1 MRRRAVTG
9 AAEPAESVVQHASV
23 GPFGTIFQ
31 AGRDMVVYEAEAP
44 YRLSWWPKPTGVPSA
59 GQARAQPSRLL
70 RASTA
75 VVPFTGRGDELAD
88 LRAWRDGPVPQAV
101 RLVHGVGGQ
110 GKSRLAGHVAEAW
123 KEEGWPV
130 LAAHHRRDPSAP
142 ATFEPEDLRTANRL
156 LVIVDYAERW
166 DSTDLLRL
174 LADLG
179 RPADATVRVLLLARP
194 AGTWW
199 QTLAHRIEADLEWES
214 DSRALGPVEA
224 GPAGRTRLVE
234 IARDRFAALLN
245 IPDSHLIEVP
255 EVTAAHDESGQA
267 LAAHMA
273 ALAAVLAHDQ
283 RVPAP
288 EGPVA
293 VSTFL
298 LNRERVHWQALHDR
312 VDGPLTTNP
321 DVMGQAVYTA
331 TLTGG
336 LPHHDAV
343 AALHRIGVES
353 SQHPGQIV
361 KDHALCYPPPAGRGA
376 GVAVLRPLYPDR
388 LGEDF
393 IALTTPGHPYD
404 HPGDPWAEGAAVRL
418 LTPDGTPAWT
428 RPALTVL
435 IETARRWP
443 HVADT
448 QLYPLLRARP
458 ELVLQAG
465 GAALASLAT
474 MPGVDL
480 SLLETIEARLSHE
493 RDVDL
498 DPAIAALT
506 TRLAEHHL
514 ARAKSP
520 AEQARTFAK
529 LGTRL
534 TNAGLYHDAVEA
546 DRRAVDAYRR
556 LAEHN
561 PAALVELSGA
571 LGNLGIALA
580 RLGRHAE
587 ALAPSR
593 EAVRIDR
600 RSAAGGSRR
609 NRDYLAASLNNLGNR
624 LSELGH
630 HVEALK
636 AAQESVQI
644 RRRLARDEPDAYRA
658 ALASSLDNLANRLS
672 ELGDHG
678 KALEATEEAVSLYRR
693 LAADNRAI
701 YQGELGIA
709 VDNLG
714 VHLDRA
720 GRHAEALPIAQEA
733 VRVRRELAASNPA
746 VFTSGLAG
754 SLDNLAGVLGAL
766 GRHEECLA
774 AVQEAVRL
782 YRVVADANP
791 GAAQRH
797 LAAALWNLGT
807 ALRGVGRPEEAAEAT
822 GEALWLYPPLATAGP
837 DTFPS

>member
-1 MRRRAVTG
+1 M
-9 AAEPAESVVQHASV
+9 QHASV

-59 GQARAQPSRLL
+59 EQARAQPSRLL

-88 LRAWRDGPVPQAV
+88 LRAWRDGSAPQAV

-123 KEEGWPV
+123 KGDGWQV
-130 LAAHHRRDPSAP
+130 LAAHHRRDPAAP
-142 ATFEPEDLRTANRL
+142 AAFEPEGLRTANRL
-156 LVIVDYAERW
+156 LVIADYAERW

-179 RPADATVRVLLLARP
+179 RPADAAVRVLLLARP

-199 QTLAHRIEADLEWES
+199 QTLAHRIEADLGWES
-214 DSRALGPVEA
+214 DSQALGPVEA
-224 GPAGRTRLVE
+224 SPAGRTRLVE

-245 IPDSHLIEVP
+245 IPDGHLIEVP
-255 EVTAAHDESGQA
+255 EGTAAHDEYGQV

-283 RVPAP
+283 RVPVP

-312 VDGPLTTNP
+312 VDGPLTTNA
-321 DVMGQAVYTA
+321 DVMGQTVYTA

-343 AALHRIGVES
+343 AALQRIGVES

-376 GVAVLRPLYPDR
+376 GVAVLQPLYPDR

-404 HPGDPWAEGAAVRL
+404 HPSDPWTEGAADRL
-418 LTPDGTPAWT
+418 LTPDGTPTWT

-443 HVADT
+443 HVADG
-448 QLYPLLRARP
+448 QLYPLLRAHP

-474 MPGVDL
+474 MPDVDL
-480 SLLETIEARLSHE
+480 SLLETVEARLSHE

-514 ARAKSP
+514 TRARHP

-546 DRRAVDAYRR
+546 DRKAVDAYRR
-556 LAEHN
+556 LAEYT
-561 PAALVELSGA
+561 PRALVELSGA
-571 LGNLGIALA
+571 LGNLGIALS

-600 RSAAGGSRR
+600 RLAADGSRTSR
-609 NRDYLAASLNNLGNR
+609 AYLAASLNNLGNR
-624 LSELGH
+624 LSALSR
-630 HVEALK
+630 HVEALRV
-636 AAQESVQI
+636 AQESVQI
-644 RRRLARDEPDAYRA
+644 RRRLAKADPDAYRA
-658 ALASSLDNLANRLS
+658 ALASSLDNLANRLAA
-672 ELGDHG
+672 LGEHE
-678 KALEATEEAVSLYRR
+678 KALEATDESVSLYRR

-701 YQGELGIA
+701 HQGEFGTAL
-709 VDNLG
+709 DNLG
-714 VHLDRA
+714 VHLNNL
-720 GRHAEALPIAQEA
+720 GRHDEALRIVQEA
-733 VRVRRELAASNPA
+733 VQVRRELAESNPA

-754 SLDNLAGVLGAL
+754 SLGNLASLLAAL
-766 GRHEECLA
+766 GRHEECLTA
-774 AVQEAVRL
+774 AEEAVRL
-782 YRVVADANP
+782 YRVVAHANP

-807 ALRGVGRPEEAAEAT
+807 ALRSVGRREEAAEAT
-822 GEALWLYPPLATAGP
+822 GEALRLYPPLATA
-837 DTFPS
+837 DSDMIQY